1 MKKIV
6 ILLSSIFMAIN
17 LLGQA
22 PAQIN
27 YQGIARN
34 SSGTPLGDQNI
45 KLRLSIRS
53 GSANGIIVYQ
63 ETRALKTNSFG
74 MFTIAIG
81 SNGASNIVGSMDN
94 INWGIDGGKFL
105 QVELDAGGGNNFT
118 DMGSTQLLSVPYAL
132 HAASAPPGGTAG
144 GDLSG
149 SFPNPT
155 IAANAVTGEKIAD
168 GSITTTKLADGVVTT
183 IKLADG
189 SVLTTKLADGSV
201 LTAKLADGAVST
213 AKLADGSVVTAKIAD
228 ATITKPKLAAGVLP
242 TTLPPSGTA
251 GGDLSGN
258 YPFPLVARLRGIAIS
273 TAIPAS
279 GQILKYDGNQWAF
292 AADNAGG
299 GGSSFT
305 LPFAGTG
312 NATANIFSI
321 TSTGASHAIEG
332 INSTSSVDG
341 FGVLG
346 HVSSAS
352 AGANSAGVRGI
363 NNSAGTE
370 GFGIWGTHNG
380 FGPGVYGSSNTGT
393 GIKGFSAAGYGVF
406 AQADGETGIGLFAT
420 SNNGIPAYVDI
431 SNSNSFF
438 DALFVNNNGF
448 GSGITTIA
456 TYGNG
461 LLGIAN
467 DAGGAAVLGVNNASG
482 EAVVGRTFSN
492 NAAGVVGRNDGSYAG
507 VKGYNASEGG
517 IGVIAQAN
525 VDGAGNGTALVA
537 ELQAGEG
544 NTAVFKVNGAN
555 VARIDHTGKGYFNG
569 GTVAGGAD
577 VAEYFDVTGSLSSYE
592 PGDVLIISADADRK
606 VEKSTAPYS
615 TLVAGVYA
623 TKPGLML
630 TEENATENK
639 LDKMVPMGVIGVIP
653 TKVCLEGGAIKRGDL
668 LVTSSIPGVAMK
680 ADPEK
685 VKVGQVIG
693 KALQNYDGQGTGKI
707 NVLVS
712 VK

>member
-6 ILLSSIFMAIN
+6 VLLSSIFMAIS

-22 PAQIN
+22 PGQIN

-34 SSGTPLGDQNI
+34 SSGSPLGDKNI

-63 ETRALKTNSFG
+63 ETRTLKTNSFG
-74 MFTIAIG
+74 MFVVAIG
-81 SNGASNIVGSMDN
+81 STGASNIVGSIDN

-105 QVELDAGGGNNFT
+105 QVELDAGGGNNFA

-132 HAASAPPGGTAG
+132 HAASAPPGGSAG
-144 GDLSG
+144 GDLTG

-155 IAANAVTGEKIAD
+155 IANNAVTGEKIAD
-168 GSITTTKLADGVVTT
+168 GS
-183 IKLADG
+183 
-189 SVLTTKLADGSV
+189 VLTTK
-201 LTAKLADGAVST
+201 
-213 AKLADGSVVTAKIAD
+213 IAD
-228 ATITKPKLAAGVLP
+228 ASITKAKLAAGVLP
-242 TTLPPSGTA
+242 TTLPPSGIA

-258 YPFPLVARLRGIAIS
+258 YPFPLVARLRGIGIS
-273 TAIPAS
+273 TAIPTT
-279 GQILKYDGNQWAF
+279 GQILKFDGNQWAF
-292 AADNAGG
+292 AADNVGG

-305 LPFAGTG
+305 LPYAGSG

-321 TSTGASHAIEG
+321 TSTGASHAIAG
-332 INSTSSVDG
+332 INSATSVDG

-346 HVSSAS
+346 HVSSES

-380 FGPGVYGSSNTGT
+380 FGPGVYGSSNSGI
-393 GIKGFSAAGYGVF
+393 GIKGFSTAGYGVY
-406 AQADGETGIGLFAT
+406 AQAEGETGIGLFAT

-431 SNSNSFF
+431 SNANSFF

-448 GSGITTIA
+448 GSGITSIA

-461 LLGIAN
+461 LLAIAN
-467 DAGGAAVLGVNNASG
+467 DAGGAAVLGVNNAGG
-482 EAVVGRTFSN
+482 ESVVGRTFSTI
-492 NAAGVVGRNDGSYAG
+492 AAGVVGRNDGSYAG

-525 VDGAGNGTALVA
+525 VDGVSNGTALVA
-537 ELQAGEG
+537 ELQSGEG
-544 NTAVFKVNGAN
+544 NTAVFRVNGAN

-577 VAEYFDVTGSLSSYE
+577 VAEYFDVNGNIGSYE

-606 VEKSTAPYS
+606 VEKSSAPYS

-623 TKPGLML
+623 TKPGLVL

-668 LVTSSIPGVAMK
+668 LVTSSVSGVAMK
-680 ADPEK
+680 ADPAT